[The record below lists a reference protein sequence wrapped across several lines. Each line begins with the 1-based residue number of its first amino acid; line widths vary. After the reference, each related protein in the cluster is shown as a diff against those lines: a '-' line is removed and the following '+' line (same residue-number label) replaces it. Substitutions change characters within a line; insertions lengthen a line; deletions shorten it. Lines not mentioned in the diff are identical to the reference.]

1 MSRAPSGDASTWL
14 QRFARFGYASKAVV
28 YLLVGVLA
36 VQAAFGSSQ
45 ATDSSGALRS
55 IIDAPFGR
63 VLLGLMAVGLFSYAA
78 WRGYSA
84 LTNPE
89 NDSVWRRL
97 YAGLTTLI
105 YGGLGLEA
113 ARLALRNGGGG
124 GGGDQA
130 SHWTARALAQPF
142 GAWLVGV
149 VGVGLLLFGVSQ
161 LVHAWK
167 AELDDQ
173 LDLSRLSG
181 DQRSWVVR
189 VSRFGIAARGA
200 VLLLIGGFVVKA
212 ALEFD
217 ASEARGVEGAL
228 RSLES
233 QPYGSWLLAAVAL
246 GLAAYG
252 VYELVRARYRRIRVP
267 DGLPGRDGT
276 AIRLERR

>member
-1 MSRAPSGDASTWL
+1 MAMTPAGDTSTWL

-36 VQAAFGSSQ
+36 LQAAFGRSQ

-63 VLLGLMAVGLFSYAA
+63 VLLGLMALGLFSYAI

-84 LTNPE
+84 LANPE
-89 NDSVWRRL
+89 NDSVGRRL
-97 YAGLTTLI
+97 YAALTTLI
-105 YGGLGLEA
+105 YAGLGLEA
-113 ARLALRNGGGG
+113 ARLALRNGGG

-142 GAWLVGV
+142 GAWLVGAI
-149 VGVGLLLFGVSQ
+149 GVGLLLFGVAQ

-173 LDLSRLSG
+173 LDLSRLG
-181 DQRSWVVR
+181 ADQRRWVVR
-189 VSRFGIAARGA
+189 VARIGIAARGA
-200 VLLLIGGFVVKA
+200 VLLLMGGFVVKA

-217 ASEARGVEGAL
+217 PSQARGVGGAL